1 MVYACPMYKRN
12 PVPRTAAIHD
22 LSGFGRSSLTVVI
35 PIMSTMG
42 IQVCP
47 IPTAILSTHTSGFE
61 NYHFFDF
68 TDEMERYIAHWKS
81 LEISFDSIY
90 SGFLGSPHQVEIV
103 ERFISDFKNDSQIV
117 VVDPVLGDDGE
128 TYDTITSEM
137 VLRMKNLIVSA
148 DVITPNV
155 TEAALLLGE
164 DPNLSAENFSSELIK
179 DWLKRLSVFGPEIVI
194 MTSIPIPGK
203 PKLSSV
209 VAYEKTSGKF
219 WQVQCAYIPAYFPGT
234 GDIFTSVITGSLL
247 HGDSLPIALDRA
259 VQFVSQAIR
268 SSFGHQYP
276 LREGV
281 LLENVLNNL
290 RAPIINAGYELY

>member
-1 MVYACPMYKRN
+1 MSYACAMYKRN

-22 LSGFGRSSLTVVI
+22 LSGFGRGSLTAVI
-35 PIMSTMG
+35 PVLSTMG

-68 TDEMERYIAHWKS
+68 TPEMPAFIEHWKS
-81 LEISFDSIY
+81 LGIDFDAIY
-90 SGFLGSPHQVEIV
+90 SGFLGSPAQVEIV
-103 ERFISDFKNDSQIV
+103 EKFIRDFRRSEQIV

-128 TYDTITSEM
+128 TYDTIDGEM
-137 VLRMKNLIVSA
+137 VARMKELVKSA

-155 TEAALLLGE
+155 TEAELLLGLEPGTPAEAFGE
-164 DPNLSAENFSSELIK
+164 DLIK
-179 DWLKRLSVFGPEIVI
+179 DWLKKLSRRGPEIVI

-209 VAYEKTSGKF
+209 VAYEKSSGRY
-219 WQVQCAYIPAYFPGT
+219 WQVQCTYIPAYFPGT

-247 HGDSLPIALDRA
+247 HGNSLPIALDRA
-259 VQFVSQAIR
+259 VQFVSQSIR
-268 SSFGHQYP
+268 SSFGHEYP

-281 LLENVLNNL
+281 LLESVLDNL
-290 RAPIINAGYELY
+290 RAPIINTGYELF